1 MRYIVLDTETTG
13 LDPAQGHRL
22 VEIGCVEIAG
32 RQLTGRNFHTYLNP
46 ERDIDPG
53 AQAVHGLS
61 RDFLE
66 GHPRFAQQAQDFL
79 DFVAGARII
88 IHNAAFDVKF
98 LDAELGLLGL
108 PAFSTHCL
116 EVIDTLA
123 QAREMHPG
131 KRNSLDALCDR
142 YGISNAHR
150 TLHGALL
157 DSELLAE
164 VWLAMTRGQNTLV
177 IDAEPVS
184 PRGMGLSADGHGE
197 TWDLPVLAADPDEQA
212 AHERYL
218 DALDKAAKGGGSLWR
233 QLSELRKAA

>member
-1 MRYIVLDTETTG
+1 
-13 LDPAQGHRL
+13 
-22 VEIGCVEIAG
+22 
-32 RQLTGRNFHTYLNP
+32 LTGRNFHTYLNP
-46 ERDIDPG
+46 EREIDPG

-61 RDFLE
+61 REFLE
-66 GHPRFAQQAQDFL
+66 SHPRFSQQAQDFL

-98 LDAELGLLGL
+98 LDAELGVLGL
-108 PAFSTHCL
+108 PAFPTHCL

-123 QAREMHPG
+123 QARELHPG

-177 IDAEPVS
+177 IDAEPES
-184 PRGMGLSADGHGE
+184 PRGMGLAADEHGE
-197 TWDLPVLAADPDEQA
+197 TWNLPVLAASPDELA
-212 AHERYL
+212 AHASYL
-218 DALDKAAKGGGSLWR
+218 DGLDKATKGGNSLWR
-233 QLSELRKAA
+233 QLNTVSEAA

>member
-1 MRYIVLDTETTG
+1 MRQIILDTETTG
-13 LDPAQGHRL
+13 LEPREGHRI
-22 VEIGCVEIAG
+22 VEVGGVELIN
-32 RQLTGRNFHTYLNP
+32 RKLTGRHLHLYLNP
-46 ERDIDPG
+46 DRDSDPE
-53 AQAVHGLS
+53 ALAVHGLTTE
-61 RDFLE
+61 FLSQ
-66 GHPRFAQQAQDFL
+66 HPRFKDVVQEIL
-79 DFVAGARII
+79 DFVQDAEVI
-88 IHNAAFDVKF
+88 IHNASFDTRF
-98 LDAELGLLGL
+98 LDAELERIGMKPFAEYCGSITDSLL
-108 PAFSTHCL
+108 
-116 EVIDTLA
+116 V
-123 QAREMHPG
+123 AREMHPG
-131 KRNSLDALCDR
+131 KRNSLDSLCER

>member
-22 VEIGCVEIAG
+22 VEIGCVEITN

-61 RDFLE
+61 REFLKD
-66 GHPRFAQQAQDFL
+66 HPCFAQQARDFL
-79 DFVAGARII
+79 EFVAGARII

-98 LDAELGLLGL
+98 LDAELELLGL
-108 PAFSTHCL
+108 PRFSTHCHD
-116 EVIDTLA
+116 VIDTLA

-177 IDAEPVS
+177 IDAEPES
-184 PRGMGLSADGHGE
+184 PRGMGLAAGGQGE
-197 TWDLPVLAADPDEQA
+197 TWHLPVLAASADEQA
-212 AHERYL
+212 AHENYL

-233 QLSELRKAA
+233 QLNAAREAA